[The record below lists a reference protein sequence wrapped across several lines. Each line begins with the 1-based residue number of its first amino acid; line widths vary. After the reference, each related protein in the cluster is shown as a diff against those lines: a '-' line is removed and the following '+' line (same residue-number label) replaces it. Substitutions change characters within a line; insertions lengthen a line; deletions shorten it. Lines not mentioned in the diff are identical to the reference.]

1 MCVGGVASHGQLNLA
16 CPWRGKQ
23 AYDKQGDCLCRALLN
38 LMTEFLTKNKASL
51 EGLEASERVDIFPSG
66 A

>member
-1 MCVGGVASHGQLNLA
+1 MWGGGRKLWAAESGLLLERKAGLLQTG
-16 CPWRGKQ
+16 RS
-23 AYDKQGDCLCRALLN
+23 LCRALLN
-38 LMTEFLTKNKASL
+38 LMTEFLTKSKASL